1 MSAPGQVIAVDT
13 GVLEP
18 LAAAALTAACPRA
31 SCSSLGSIHTT
42 VGTPR
47 STAAWSSFDIGASGQ
62 AWRPLDEATLLAE
75 ARGRSVAEAEDA
87 LSKYGTVNVDV
98 WPFYVATVP
107 DGDRPP

>member
-1 MSAPGQVIAVDT
+1 MLFP
-13 GVLEP
+13 E
-18 LAAAALTAACPRA
+18 
-31 SCSSLGSIHTT
+31 SIKTT
-42 VGTPR
+42 VGTPKVDGGVV
-47 STAAWSSFDIGASGQ
+47 SFDIGASGQ

-107 DGDRPP
+107 DGDRTTLTVVPPTPSGQ